1 MSGPRTPVIQG
12 RGPGAGAVAG
22 DKPLNIVY
30 VHQHFSTTRGH
41 TGTRSYDFARYLV
54 ERGHR
59 VTAVAGVY
67 GASDLAEMALKRV
80 VTRRT
85 VDGIDL
91 RIVNIRHDN
100 RQPFWRRIAAF
111 LAFMLVSTVEVLR
124 VRDADVVFA
133 TSTPLTAGFPGAV
146 AWWLR
151 RVPFVFEVRDI
162 WPETAVEV
170 GALRNPVLIW
180 AAGLAERAFY
190 RAASRIVVISQR
202 MGERLR
208 ARLGPAADKVVVIP
222 LGSDCAMFDA
232 AAPDAAWR
240 RTHGLEGKFVAVY
253 AGAHGRVNA
262 LGWVLKAAALLKDD
276 PRIRLVFIGEGALK
290 ASLMD
295 QARQGG
301 LDNML
306 WLDPLP
312 KKALAGVLKA
322 CDLGLMTLE
331 NLSIFDTA
339 CPNKFMDYLAAGLP
353 VLVNFDGEAGWIC
366 RDEGCGIVVPLED
379 ALAMSRAIRE
389 LAGDPAR
396 RREMSR
402 RALALAASRFD
413 RRRLVEQIEAIL
425 GDAAGAR
432 PVGQQEG

>member
-1 MSGPRTPVIQG
+1 
-12 RGPGAGAVAG
+12 
-22 DKPLNIVY
+22 
-30 VHQHFSTTRGH
+30 ST
-41 TGTRSYDFARYLV
+41 
-54 ERGHR
+54 
-59 VTAVAGVY
+59 
-67 GASDLAEMALKRV
+67 
-80 VTRRT
+80 
-85 VDGIDL
+85 I
-91 RIVNIRHDN
+91 
-100 RQPFWRRIAAF
+100 
-111 LAFMLVSTVEVLR
+111 EVLR

-133 TSTPLTAGFPGAV
+133 TSTPLTAGFPGAI

-180 AAGLAERAFY
+180 AAGLAERTFY

-222 LGSDCAMFDA
+222 LGADCAMFDA
-232 AAPDAAWR
+232 AAPDTAWR

-301 LDNML
+301 LDNVL
-306 WLDPLP
+306 WLNPLP

-353 VLVNFDGEAGWIC
+353 VLVNFDGEAGWLC
-366 RDEGCGIVVPLED
+366 RDEGCGLVVPPED
-379 ALAMSRAIRE
+379 APAMSRAIRE

-396 RREMSR
+396 RREMGH
-402 RALALAASRFD
+402 RAQALAARRFD
-413 RRRLVEQIEAIL
+413 RRRLVEQIEKVL
-425 GDAAGAR
+425 QEAASQG
-432 PVGQQEG
+432 